1 MVQKEQVV
9 RFLEEMEVT
18 EWVTNLQVVDG
29 VVYLDMVAN
38 SPTMHEKKKLETMM
52 KQAFEEVFGKEVS
65 LKLKINAQQTPPKPL
80 IKGKAITGVKNVIA
94 IASGKGGV
102 GKSTVATNLAVTL
115 AKMNFKVGLLDA
127 DIYGPSIPT
136 MFQTEGAKP
145 TSSKV
150 GERYLMKPIEKFG
163 VKILSIGYFSGVEKA
178 VVWRGPMAGKAIY
191 QMIRDTDWGELDFL
205 LVDLPPGTGD
215 IHLSVVQEIPVTG
228 AVIVSTPQQVA
239 LADVKRGIA
248 MFQMES
254 INVPV
259 LGLIENMAYFIP
271 EELPENKY
279 YIFGKEGAQQLAKE
293 MNIPILGQIPLVQS
307 IREGG
312 DEGTPIALKEN
323 SLVGSIYTKIA
334 QNMISSLVKRNKD
347 LPPTEAVKITNM
359 AGCSSKK

>member
-178 VVWRGPMAGKAIY
+178 VVWRG
-191 QMIRDTDWGELDFL
+191 
-205 LVDLPPGTGD
+205 
-215 IHLSVVQEIPVTG
+215 
-228 AVIVSTPQQVA
+228 
-239 LADVKRGIA
+239 
-248 MFQMES
+248 
-254 INVPV
+254 
-259 LGLIENMAYFIP
+259 
-271 EELPENKY
+271 
-279 YIFGKEGAQQLAKE
+279 
-293 MNIPILGQIPLVQS
+293 
-307 IREGG
+307 
-312 DEGTPIALKEN
+312 
-323 SLVGSIYTKIA
+323 
-334 QNMISSLVKRNKD
+334 
-347 LPPTEAVKITNM
+347 
-359 AGCSSKK
+359 